1 MKSCFV
7 TFLVLFLF
15 LLHPLSLHLLKQT
28 EAILMILAI
37 GMIKTVKMSV
47 KQRDVPIVAYQA
59 WWKYSEYVS
68 TVFDEK
74 SVCKLQ

>member
-1 MKSCFV
+1 
-7 TFLVLFLF
+7 
-15 LLHPLSLHLLKQT
+15 
-28 EAILMILAI
+28 MILAI